1 VGSEE
6 GKGQRRGVKGQ
17 RRGVK
22 RVDEGSTGSRGGE

>member
-1 VGSEE
+1 MGSEE